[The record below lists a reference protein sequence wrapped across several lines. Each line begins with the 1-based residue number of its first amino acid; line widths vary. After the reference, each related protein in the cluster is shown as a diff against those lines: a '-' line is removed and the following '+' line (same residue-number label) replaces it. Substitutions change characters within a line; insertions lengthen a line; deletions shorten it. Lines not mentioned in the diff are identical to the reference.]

1 MTIGTFILWAY
12 ALVALAFG
20 ALAVTQLKRA
30 GTGLPRLAFTVAL
43 AMTALWGL
51 TIAGIGTEDVARW
64 IAESARNMAWLCF
77 MMALVRRDRGTL
89 AITPVAIVY
98 GIEFV
103 LILVAA
109 LLAVSAASIADPVAV
124 ASIASV
130 AMVIRMM
137 IAVTALVLVQH
148 LYSAVAPGARG
159 GILLAAIALA
169 AMWTLDLILHTIRYL
184 HFSSLPEWIM
194 ARGIAMLLI
203 APLFGI
209 AAHRGGDWTLN
220 FSRTL
225 AYQSLSLVATG
236 LYVLIVVL
244 ATSAI
249 AAIGGPHVRILQT
262 AFVFGSTA
270 AMVTFFSTPWLRGWL
285 KVKVAKH
292 FFSHRYDYRTEWL
305 RFTDTLGKPGDGAAP
320 LEQRIVK
327 AVADLTDSP
336 AGLLLVPDGVGL
348 GVGANW
354 NWDSDDLPGHGSD
367 AALARYLETTTRIVE
382 LDAVR
387 GDGGDAEERACV
399 PLWILDRG
407 EAWVLVPLVHF
418 GKLAGVLLLA
428 RPPVDR
434 SPDWE
439 DLDLLRIAGRQVAS
453 YLAEARAQ
461 EALSDA
467 QRFDEF
473 NRRFAF
479 IMHDIKNI
487 VSQLSLVAR
496 NAERH
501 ADNPDF
507 RADMVDTLKGSATR
521 MNDLLARLSQHH
533 HGRAESLGPVEIM
546 TIVERVAAARRAQ
559 HAVIAG
565 GERDAVALADVGR
578 LEQLLGHLVQN
589 AIEASPAGEPVNV
602 MIARAGDRIAIDVID
617 RGSGMSPSFVRERL
631 FKPFVSSKLG
641 GFGLG
646 AFEARQLAEAMGGQ
660 VDVFSREGEGTRF
673 RVSLPVAVALS
684 PLVGKA
690 A

>member
-1 MTIGTFILWAY
+1 MASATLILWAY
-12 ALVALAFG
+12 ALVALSFG
-20 ALAVTQLKRA
+20 ALALAQLRRA
-30 GTGLPRLAFTVAL
+30 GTGLPRLAFIVAL
-43 AMTALWGL
+43 GMTALWGL
-51 TIAGIGTEDVARW
+51 TIAGIGTEDLARW
-64 IAESARNMAWLCF
+64 IVESARNVAWLCF
-77 MMALVRRDRGTL
+77 MMALVKRDRGTP
-89 AITPVAIVY
+89 AITPVAVVY
-98 GIEFV
+98 GIEIA
-103 LILVAA
+103 LILAGA
-109 LLAVSAASIADPVAV
+109 MLAISAASIADPVA
-124 ASIASV
+124 AAAISSV

-148 LYSAVAPGARG
+148 LYSAVAPAARG
-159 GILLAAIALA
+159 GILLAVIALA
-169 AMWTLDLILHTIRYL
+169 AMWTLDLALYTIRYL
-184 HFSSLPEWIM
+184 QFASVPQWIIV
-194 ARGIAMLLI
+194 RGVAMLLI
-203 APLFGI
+203 APLFGL

-236 LYVLIVVL
+236 LYILIVVL

-249 AAIGGPHVRILQT
+249 SAIGGPQVRLFQT

-270 AMVTFFSTPWLRGWL
+270 AMFTFVSTPWLRAWL
-285 KVKVAKH
+285 KVKIAKH
-292 FFSHRYDYRTEWL
+292 FFSHRYDYRAEWL

-336 AGLLLVPDGVGL
+336 GGLLLVPDGSGL
-348 GVGANW
+348 GIGEDW
-354 NWDSDDLPGHGSD
+354 NWDRAGLPAQGGE
-367 AALARYLETTTRIVE
+367 AALARYLETTSRIIE

-387 GDGGDAEERACV
+387 SDGGDAEERRCV
-399 PLWILDRG
+399 PLWMLDRSD
-407 EAWVLVPLVHF
+407 AWVLVPLVHF

-428 RPPVDR
+428 RPPIDR

-453 YLAEARAQ
+453 YLAEARAH

-501 ADNPDF
+501 AENPDF
-507 RADMVDTLKGSATR
+507 RADMIETLKGSAAR

-533 HGRAESLGPVEIM
+533 NGRAEPLEPVAIM
-546 TIVERVAAARRAQ
+546 SVVERVAAGRRAL
-559 HAVIAG
+559 HPVVAG
-565 GERDAVALADVGR
+565 GDRDALALADAAR
-578 LEQLLGHLVQN
+578 LEQLLAHLVQN
-589 AIEASPAGEPVNV
+589 AIEASPAGDPVTINV
-602 MIARAGDRIAIDVID
+602 ARADNEIAIDVID
-617 RGSGMSPSFVRERL
+617 HGTGMSPGFVRDRL
-631 FKPFVSSKLG
+631 FKPFVSSKPG

-646 AFEARQLAEAMGGQ
+646 AFEARQLAEAMGAR
-660 VDVFSREGEGTRF
+660 VEVFSREGEGTRF
-673 RVSLPVAVALS
+673 RVSLQGAATTPSLI
-684 PLVGKA
+684 GKA